1 MPSAYRICV
10 IPGDGIGKEVIPQAA
25 RALRAAAAGHG
36 FDVELDEQPWGSD
49 YYLRTGRM
57 MPPDG
62 HEVVAAAD
70 ATLFGAVGSPEV
82 PDSVSAWG
90 LVLSTRQRLDLYVN
104 LRPIRGPR
112 RAAGNPDLDLV
123 VVRENTEGEY
133 AGVGGRLHRG
143 TPRETATQVSV
154 FTRQG
159 IERIVD
165 YAFNQVRPGGL
176 LTSVTKSNAL
186 PHTMGLWED
195 VTAAV
200 AERHPG
206 VAWER
211 MHVDAVAYQLVR
223 AAARFDVLVASNL
236 FGDILSDL
244 GAGLQGSLGLAASG
258 NLNPER
264 RIGIF
269 EPVHGSAP
277 DIAGK
282 GVANPAGAINSAA
295 MLLRFLGEQGAA
307 ASIERA
313 VSGALAAGA
322 VTPDL
327 GGACGTSEVGDEVVR
342 RLQAGVGGASGTG
355 G

>member
-36 FDVELDEQPWGSD
+36 VDLELEEQPWGSD

-62 HEVVAAAD
+62 HEVVGAAD

-104 LRPIRGPR
+104 LRPIRGPG
-112 RAAGNPDLDLV
+112 RAGGNADLDLV

-133 AGVGGRLHRG
+133 TGIGGRLYRG

-165 YAFNQVRPGGL
+165 HAFSQVRPGGL

-186 PHTMGLWED
+186 PHTM
-195 VTAAV
+195 
-200 AERHPG
+200 
-206 VAWER
+206 
-211 MHVDAVAYQLVR
+211 
-223 AAARFDVLVASNL
+223 
-236 FGDILSDL
+236 
-244 GAGLQGSLGLAASG
+244 GLAASG

-282 GVANPAGAINSAA
+282 GVANPVGAINSAA
-295 MLLRFLGEQGAA
+295 MLLSFLGEHGAA

-313 VSGALAAGA
+313 VDGALSAGA

-327 GGACGTSEVGDEVVR
+327 GGGCGTSEVGDEVVR
-342 RLQAGVGGASGTG
+342 RLRAGGAAASGVGG
-355 G
+355 